1 MNKTIIIDDNKY
13 DILILKKLLE
23 INHLSD
29 DIMTFTSPLEALE
42 YIKNIIPE
50 QKSIVF
56 LDIMMPEMSGLDFLK
71 HVGALTQAKQN
82 MFDFYLVSST
92 LDPVDIKKA
101 QNDPNVK
108 SLIHKPITTD
118 ILKNLLSQ

>member
-23 INHLSD
+23 INRLSD
-29 DIMTFTSPLEALE
+29 DILTFTSPLEALDF
-42 YIKNIIPE
+42 IKNSIPD
-50 QKSIVF
+50 QKSTVF

-71 HVGALTQAKQN
+71 NVGNLSEAKQK
-82 MFDFYLVSST
+82 MFEFYLVSST

-101 QNDPNVK
+101 QSDPNVR

-118 ILKNLLSQ
+118 ILRNLFR

>member
-23 INHLSD
+23 INHLSN
-29 DIMTFTSPLEALE
+29 DILTFTSPLEALDF
-42 YIKNIIPE
+42 IKNSITD
-50 QKSIVF
+50 QKSTVF

-71 HVGALTQAKQN
+71 QVGSLSPAKQK

-101 QNDPNVK
+101 QSDPNVR

-118 ILKNLLSQ
+118 ILKNLFK